1 MARDLRTTGLNASV
15 FDEFSTP
22 WNEWLKPGNPG
33 QKILTVPA
41 VNILEGKSN
50 FSILFAVPGMRKE
63 DFKIDVQDKM
73 LTISIEKEEG
83 DKRFNRREYNYSSFS
98 RSFSLPENVKKEN
111 IEARYDNGILVL
123 ILPKKEEVKKAAAVK
138 SIAVK

>member
-1 MARDLRTTGLNASV
+1 
-15 FDEFSTP
+15 
-22 WNEWLKPGNPG
+22 
-33 QKILTVPA
+33 
-41 VNILEGKSN
+41 
-50 FSILFAVPGMRKE
+50 
-63 DFKIDVQDKM
+63 
-73 LTISIEKEEG
+73 
-83 DKRFNRREYNYSSFS
+83 NYSSFS